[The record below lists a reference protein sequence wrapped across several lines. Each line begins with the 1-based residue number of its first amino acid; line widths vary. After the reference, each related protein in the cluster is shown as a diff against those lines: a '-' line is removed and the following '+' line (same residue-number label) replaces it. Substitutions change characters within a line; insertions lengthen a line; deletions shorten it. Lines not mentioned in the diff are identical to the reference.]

1 MAHDVAAGP
10 AKGKLVI
17 RNIGLL
23 LSGDLNKPILDA
35 DAIVVVDGR
44 IAAIG
49 KAADLDCSGADTVI
63 DAKGSGLSPGLI
75 DSHCHPVFGDW
86 TPLAGRRAAPRR
98 AAEPAQRDLRLAA
111 GPGPLHAGRGAVPA
125 ADLADGRAPH
135 VVVAPVALDDPP
147 AGLDD
152 PVRVGGADQVLD
164 LDGVRHSTI
173 VEEVSQLLVYFEGH
187 TSRPVGL

>member
-10 AKGKLVI
+10 PKGKLVI

-35 DAIVVVDGR
+35 DTIVVVDGR

-49 KAADLDCSGADTVI
+49 RASDLDGSGADSVI

-86 TPLAGRRAAPRR
+86 TPRQNQLGWIEMGVNGGVTTLVSAGEVHLPAGRRMRSASRRWPSRRNAASRISGPPAPR
-98 AAEPAQRDLRLAA
+98 
-111 GPGPLHAGRGAVPA
+111 
-125 ADLADGRAPH
+125 
-135 VVVAPVALDDPP
+135 
-147 AGLDD
+147 
-152 PVRVGGADQVLD
+152 
-164 LDGVRHSTI
+164 
-173 VEEVSQLLVYFEGH
+173 
-187 TSRPVGL
+187 